1 MPAPTKEEIEE
12 LMRGVA
18 EENVSQFDELIHD
31 LIDITISLKHKSGGN
46 NASRRNLM
54 EKTMQQFLSDNQ
66 EKS

>member
-1 MPAPTKEEIEE
+1 MPAPTSEEIKE

-18 EENVSQFDELIHD
+18 EENVSQFDELIRD

-54 EKTMQQFLSDNQ
+54 EKTMHQFLTNIQ